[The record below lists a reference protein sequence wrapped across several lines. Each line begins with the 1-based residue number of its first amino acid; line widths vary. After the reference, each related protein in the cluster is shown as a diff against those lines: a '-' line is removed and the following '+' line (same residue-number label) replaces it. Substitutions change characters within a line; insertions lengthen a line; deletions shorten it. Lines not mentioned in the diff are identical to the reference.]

1 MTGDRDTYYRQE
13 TRTYGGDRD
22 QWTRPTGD
30 YTSRSYTPSR
40 SYGITGDRDYT
51 TRDYTTTSRDYPTTS
66 RDYPTTTPSRGY
78 TTDYPTTRGY
88 PTYGREDTT
97 PSRGYGFTG
106 ERDWTSSRY
115 PTTGDRDWTTSRYTT
130 NGDRTTGYRGDVT
143 VTYQSFCVQSKNFSL
158 FPSSFSV
165 VLYSLVR
172 NSLSLSKWHII
183 APNITVTRIVTT
195 RPEDGDRG
203 SVWTTRTVM
212 MTTADT
218 TTSRPPLIATRSHRL
233 TMNVP
238 PTLNEDHPLEDTPE
252 LAAVM
257 DTPLAMKSLVA
268 DHRGQLTVTIL
279 LAHRT
284 DSR

>member
-1 MTGDRDTYYRQE
+1 MAYHRTEYNRDEDRDNKTGGWRSWFGLDNKDRDDDNRGYNYQSTTTYRNPQSSSYHERSTYPERGPSTGGYTGTRGGYGYTTSDEVTRGGPSWTTDRDYTTRPSYGQPMTGDRDTYYRQE

-130 NGDRTTGYRGDVT
+130 NGDRTTGYRGDYT
-143 VTYQSFCVQSKNFSL
+143 GGDSTYTRPSYQS
-158 FPSSFSV
+158 
-165 VLYSLVR
+165 
-172 NSLSLSKWHII
+172 
-183 APNITVTRIVTT
+183 
-195 RPEDGDRG
+195 
-203 SVWTTRTVM
+203 
-212 MTTADT
+212 
-218 TTSRPPLIATRSHRL
+218 TSYRY
-233 TMNVP
+233 
-238 PTLNEDHPLEDTPE
+238 
-252 LAAVM
+252 
-257 DTPLAMKSLVA
+257 
-268 DHRGQLTVTIL
+268 
-279 LAHRT
+279 
-284 DSR
+284 